1 MYIVPPP
8 FYCYYFKST
17 SLEILEMHFFNVP
30 SFISFKTMHL
40 FPYVDTVQNL
50 QSKLRIQLKLK
61 LKKALKDF
69 QIPHQNYCVNS

>member
-30 SFISFKTMHL
+30 PFISFKTMHL

-50 QSKLRIQLKLK
+50 KSRLCIELKLQ
-61 LKKALKDF
+61 LKKAHKDF
-69 QIPHQNYCVNS
+69 QIPHKKYWVDS